1 MPFPSIDPIA
11 FEIGP
16 LKVHWYGIAY
26 LVGFLSALWLARYRS
41 AQLASKLKKNQV
53 LDLVVYASL
62 GAIIGGRIGYTL
74 FYGFDQF
81 AANPLSMFKIWE
93 GGMSFHGGLVG
104 CISGIWFYAYRSN
117 TKFLELTDFLAPFA
131 AVGLFVGR
139 IANFINQELWG
150 RATDLS
156 WGIVFPNDPEALP
169 RHPSQLYEAALEGI
183 VLFIVIWIYSSK
195 PRVTGTVSGLF
206 LTLYGSFR
214 LTVEFVREP
223 DSHIGFVLLNWM
235 TMGQLLS
242 IPLVVFGL
250 YLWLRMSL
258 PIKKS
263 DPNPAA

>member
-26 LVGFLSALWLARYRS
+26 LVGFLSAFWLARYRS
-41 AQLASKLKKNQV
+41 AQLASKLEKNQV

-62 GAIIGGRIGYTL
+62 GAIIGGRIGYSL

-81 AANPLSMFKIWE
+81 AANPLSVFKIWE
-93 GGMSFHGGLVG
+93 GGMSFHGGLIG
-104 CISGIWFYAYRSN
+104 CIFGIWFYAYRSN
-117 TKFLELTDFLAPFA
+117 AKFLELTDFLAPFV

-150 RATDLS
+150 RASDVP
-156 WGIVFPNDPEALP
+156 WGVVFPNDPEALT

-183 VLFIVIWIYSSK
+183 VLFIVIWIYSRK
-195 PRVTGTVSGLF
+195 PRATGTVSGIF
-206 LTLYGSFR
+206 LTLYGLFR
-214 LTVEFVREP
+214 FTVEFVREP
-223 DSHIGFVLLNWM
+223 DAHIGFVFLNWM

-242 IPLVVFGL
+242 IPLILFGL
-250 YLWLRMSL
+250 YLWLRMSS
-258 PIKKS
+258 PIKKI
-263 DPNPAA
+263 